1 MRMGIQMRIYVT
13 KMVRIRNTASL
24 SLADPL
30 CCSFRQVEELRSAR
44 QRQQLMVENI
54 IQQRDLYKSMCST
67 AQKEA
72 TAMVAPTAAAAA
84 VQKKTPVKAAEGGSG
99 DTQRVQAWKKNS

>member
-1 MRMGIQMRIYVT
+1 
-13 KMVRIRNTASL
+13 
-24 SLADPL
+24 
-30 CCSFRQVEELRSAR
+30 VEELRSAR

-67 AQKEA
+67 TQKEA
-72 TAMVAPTAAAAA
+72 TAMVAPTAATAA

-99 DTQRVQAWKKNS
+99 DTQRVQAWKKSIIKNTTVFCI

>member
-1 MRMGIQMRIYVT
+1 MDADADPDADPQHYF
-13 KMVRIRNTASL
+13 
-24 SLADPL
+24 SLADSL
-30 CCSFRQVEELRSAR
+30 CFSFRQVEELRSAR

-67 AQKEA
+67 AGQKEA

-99 DTQRVQAWKKNS
+99 DTQRVQAWKKNNKKYHGFK